1 MRDKMKTKNATKGVT
16 LCTYKTDD
24 FKTAQASINI
34 AMPLDDGKNAARA
47 LLIYLISKTNREYPS
62 IKAMT
67 SKLSMLYGASIA
79 ASVVKSGESQVLR
92 LTLECID
99 DKFTLNGESVILDS
113 LSLMFDMLF
122 SPNTDG
128 MSFKDD
134 DVRREKRL
142 MIERI
147 RSINDNKIAYAA
159 NRLVEEMCKDE
170 VYSIRKYGTE
180 EEIEALTGKDIS
192 DALIDVL
199 LHAPIQINV
208 IGGFDEEKVEKLVSD
223 KFSAVE
229 RGDIAELRTQFLSE
243 AYDEREIREKQDVN
257 QCKLVIGMRA
267 GMTYDRDNYAAL
279 KVMTDI
285 FGSGTYSKLFTNVRE
300 KQSLCYYCSAKLD
313 ASKGLIL
320 IQSGVEK
327 DNIDKAIKAIKHE
340 FESMIKGDFDEE
352 IINSSKLS
360 ICDGLAGVL
369 DTPEDIDSWYGVQQT
384 ASCVFSPDELS
395 EMIKQVTKEEIMTA
409 ASFASFDTVYIL
421 ENQGEETK

>member
-1 MRDKMKTKNATKGVT
+1 MTDTMKTEKIAKGVN
-16 LCTYKTDD
+16 LCTYKTDG

-47 LLIYLISKTNREYPS
+47 LLIYLISRTNREYPT

-67 SKLSMLYGASIA
+67 SKLAMLYGASIS
-79 ASVVKSGESQVLR
+79 ASVAKVGESQVIR
-92 LTLECID
+92 LGLECID
-99 DKFTLNGESVILDS
+99 DKFALTDESVILDS
-113 LSLMFDMLF
+113 LSLMLDMLF

-128 MSFKDD
+128 MSFKEDD
-134 DVRREKRL
+134 LKREKRL

-147 RSINDNKIAYAA
+147 RSINDNKIAYAS
-159 NRLVEEMCKDE
+159 NRLIEEMCKDE

-180 EEIEALTGKDIS
+180 EEIEALNGKDIS
-192 DALIDVL
+192 AALIDVL

-208 IGGFDEEKVEKLVSD
+208 VGNFDEEKVKKQVSD
-223 KFSAVE
+223 RFSALE
-229 RGDIAELRTQFLSE
+229 RKDIVELRTQFLSE

-313 ASKGLIL
+313 SSKGLIL

-327 DNIDKAIKAIKHE
+327 ENIDKAVKAIKHE
-340 FESMIKGDFDEE
+340 FEAMRKGDFDEE
-352 IINSSKLS
+352 VINSSKLS
-360 ICDGLAGVL
+360 ICDGLEGAL
-369 DTPEDIDSWYGVQQT
+369 DTPDEIDSWYAIQQT
-384 ASCVFSPDELS
+384 ASCVYSPKELS
-395 EMIKQVTKEEIMTA
+395 ELIKQVTKEEIMTA
-409 ASFASFDTVYIL
+409 AMFASFDTIYIL
-421 ENQGEETK
+421 EN

>member
-1 MRDKMKTKNATKGVT
+1 MKSEMKTEKICKGVT

-24 FKTAQASINI
+24 FKTAQASVNI

-47 LLIYLISKTNREYPS
+47 LLIYLISKTDREYPT

-67 SKLSMLYGASIA
+67 SKLSMLYGASIS

-92 LTLECID
+92 LVLECID
-99 DKFTLNGESVILDS
+99 DKFALTDESVILDS
-113 LSLMFDMLF
+113 LGLMFDMLF

-128 MSFKDD
+128 ACFKED
-134 DVRREKRL
+134 DVKREKRM

-147 RSINDNKIAYAA
+147 RSMNDDKITYAA
-159 NRLVEEMCKDE
+159 NRLIEEMCRDE
-170 VYSIRKYGTE
+170 AYSIRKYGTE
-180 EEIEALTGKDIS
+180 EEISALTGRDIS

-208 IGGFDEEKVEKLVSD
+208 IGGFDEEKVKKLVSD
-223 KFSAVE
+223 KFSSLE
-229 RGDIAELRTQFLSE
+229 RGDTAELRTQFLSE
-243 AYDEREIREKQDVN
+243 AYDEREIREKQEVN

-313 ASKGLIL
+313 SGKGLIL

-327 DNIDKAIKAIKHE
+327 ENIDKAVGAIKHE
-340 FESMIKGDFDEE
+340 FEAMKNGDFDEE

-360 ICDGLAGVL
+360 LCDGLAGAL
-369 DTPEDIDSWYGVQQT
+369 DTPDDIDTWYSLQQT
-384 ASCVFSPDELS
+384 ASCVLSPDELS

-421 ENQGEETK
+421 EN

>member
-1 MRDKMKTKNATKGVT
+1 MKSEMKTEKICKGVT
-16 LCTYKTDD
+16 LCTFRTDD
-24 FKTAQASINI
+24 FKTAQASVNI

-47 LLIYLISKTNREYPS
+47 LLIYLISKTDREYPT

-67 SKLSMLYGASIA
+67 SKLAMLYGASVS

-92 LTLECID
+92 LVLECID
-99 DKFTLNGESVILDS
+99 DKFALTDESVILDS
-113 LSLMFDMLF
+113 LELMFDMLF

-128 MSFKDD
+128 KSFRED
-134 DVRREKRL
+134 DVKREKRL

-147 RSINDNKIAYAA
+147 KSMNDDKITYAA
-159 NRLVEEMCKDE
+159 NRLVEEMCKNE
-170 VYSIRKYGTE
+170 AYSIRKYGTE
-180 EEIEALTGKDIS
+180 EEIAALTGEDIS
-192 DALIDVL
+192 EALIDVL

-208 IGGFDEEKVEKLVSD
+208 IGGFDEEKVKKLVSD
-223 KFSAVE
+223 KFSKLE
-229 RGDIAELRTQFLSE
+229 RGDITELRTQFLSE

-285 FGSGTYSKLFTNVRE
+285 FGSGTYSKLFMNVRE

-313 ASKGLIL
+313 SGKGLIL

-327 DNIDKAIKAIKHE
+327 ENVDKAVKAIKHE
-340 FESMIKGDFDEE
+340 FEAMVKGDFDEE
-352 IINSSKLS
+352 VIKSSKLS
-360 ICDGLAGVL
+360 ICDGLAGAL
-369 DTPEDIDSWYGVQQT
+369 DTPDDIDTWYSLQQT
-384 ASCVFSPDELS
+384 ASYVFSPDELS

-421 ENQGEETK
+421 EN